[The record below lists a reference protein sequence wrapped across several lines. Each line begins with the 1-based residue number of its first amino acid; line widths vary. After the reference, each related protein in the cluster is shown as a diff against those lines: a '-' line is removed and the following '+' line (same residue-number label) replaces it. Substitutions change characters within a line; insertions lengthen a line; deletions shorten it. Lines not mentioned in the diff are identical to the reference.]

1 MSYIIFYL
9 YFIIFPFFSMNKID
23 YNIHS
28 YHNNFLSSIININL
42 SSLNNSFY
50 FNYSDNKKIFYE
62 FFTNNYKSLNQYKYN
77 NLNFKLPIITSLLNI
92 NYSMKLYFVQTTI
105 KNDYLNTSLNF
116 PSDRILF
123 TCYYYNIN
131 TNSYRDIIFS
141 NLEIKFEFNNN
152 LNYYQFK
159 KYYILKMDIYN
170 KNDCNFNNPCIINN
184 EFNNEPYDYPYKYK
198 KFKVYQNLTFTYIYN
213 DSNCIYLGYDKYY
226 NYSNFIC
233 KNFNNIQIGYYLNE
247 SEFDE
252 KDYKEEWYVLKCY
265 NKINYDIKNNIFFWI
280 NFCIFILIIIL
291 GISTE
296 FIIKNIENWDEIAVK
311 NDKISNY
318 YEFNKEKEKVKL
330 KILNIMDVKD
340 NSKIPLQINMDLN
353 QNFDKYIVKNN
364 IDDNINQ
371 MTSEEN
377 IKKQSENYTNEN
389 TKFNLSNEKNEIK
402 QKNSKLIINKKI
414 FSFNYNLKNNFIT
427 LHPILNIISP
437 SILSPLYYNS
447 ILLCFTI
454 SSILFFNNFYFNEK
468 YLIMRIYNKKRNNFF
483 YPIYK
488 EFNKIIKSIFST
500 SLIKIFL
507 RLFIFTSFNGKQK
520 LIEEYHKNNTIEK
533 IKLIK
538 EKSSY
543 INNRG
548 IICIIFM
555 LIFFIIFIFYTV
567 VFSTIFENCIFSI
580 IYSSIWSL
588 LLNWILFSNIYIIII
603 SFIENKFE
611 AIGYYMKIFFLF

>member
-50 FNYSDNKKIFYE
+50 FNYSNNQKIFYE
-62 FFTNNYKSLNQYKYN
+62 FFTNNYQSLNQYKFK
-77 NLNFKLPIITSLLNI
+77 NLKFKLPIITSLFNI
-92 NYSMKLYFVQTTI
+92 YNNMKLYFVQTTI
-105 KNDYLNTSLNF
+105 KNDYLNTSLNY

-123 TCYYYNIN
+123 TSYYYNTN
-131 TNSYRDIIFS
+131 SNSYRNIIYS

-152 LNYYQFK
+152 LNYYKFK
-159 KYYILKMDIYN
+159 KFYILKMDIYD
-170 KNDCNFNNPCIINN
+170 KKDCNFNNPCIINN

-198 KFKVYQNLTFTYIYN
+198 KFKLYQNLTFTYIYN

-233 KNFNNIQIGYYLNE
+233 KNLNNIQIGYYLNK
-247 SEFDE
+247 SEFE
-252 KDYKEEWYVLKCY
+252 IKEYKEEWFVFKCY
-265 NKINYDIKNNIFFWI
+265 NKINYNIKNNIFFWI
-280 NFCIFILIIIL
+280 NFCNFILIIIL
-291 GISTE
+291 GISTVI
-296 FIIKNIENWDEIAVK
+296 IIKKIENWDEIAVK
-311 NDKISNY
+311 NDNISNY
-318 YEFNKEKEKVKL
+318 YEFIEEKQKIKL
-330 KILNIMDVKD
+330 KILNFIDMKD
-340 NSKIPLQINMDLN
+340 NSKFPLKINTDLN
-353 QNFDKYIVKNN
+353 QKFDKIIANK
-364 IDDNINQ
+364 NINNYQ
-371 MTSEEN
+371 TTSESN
-377 IKKQSENYTNEN
+377 MKNEN
-389 TKFNLSNEKNEIK
+389 ENEKNTQENRKLNIINQNNKIK
-402 QKNSKLIINKKI
+402 NNNKLIINKKI
-414 FSFNYNLKNNFIT
+414 FSFSYNLKNNLKT

-437 SILSPLYYNS
+437 SILTPLYYNS
-447 ILLCFTI
+447 ILLCFTV

-468 YLIMRIYNKKRNNFF
+468 YLIMRINNKKRNNFF

-500 SLIKIFL
+500 SLIKVFL
-507 RLFIFTSFNGKQK
+507 RLFIFTSFSGKQK
-520 LIEEYHKNNTIEK
+520 LIIEYYKNNTAEK
-533 IKLIK
+533 YKLIK
-538 EKSSY
+538 DKSSY

-555 LIFFIIFIFYTV
+555 LIFFIIFIFYTL
-567 VFSTIFENCIFSI
+567 VFSTMFENCIFSI

-588 LLNWILFSNIYIIII
+588 LLNWIFFSNIYIIII